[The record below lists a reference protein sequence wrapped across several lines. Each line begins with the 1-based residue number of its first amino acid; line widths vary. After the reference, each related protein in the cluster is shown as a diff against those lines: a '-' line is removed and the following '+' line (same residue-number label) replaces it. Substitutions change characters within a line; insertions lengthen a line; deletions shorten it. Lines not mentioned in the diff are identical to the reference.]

1 MCGIA
6 GYSGRKIPG
15 LMSQMLDL
23 IRHRGPDDDGRLEE
37 RDIHLGMVRL
47 SIIDLSG
54 GHQPIANEDGT
65 VHVVFNGEIF
75 NYIEL
80 KKELEEKGHQFKT
93 NSDTETIVHAYEE
106 YGTSFAHKLNGMFSI
121 AIWDQRNKTLLLYRD
136 RFGVKPLFYSALPTG
151 LVFGSEIKTLRVHPA
166 VGKELDYEALSHY
179 LSLRNVPAPFTIYRD
194 IRALL
199 PGQMLTWNEERGVE
213 LARWYELP
221 TEIKWH
227 DQDEN
232 VLVERIDDLLRDA
245 VRLRL
250 RSDVSY
256 GAYLSGGIDSS
267 TVVAITCEYSPA
279 PVKTFTLAFADAP
292 EHKRDAY
299 FARQIAERYSTEHH
313 ECVMSSADLQSE
325 LPSVIR
331 HLDQPFA
338 GVISSF
344 WLSRFMKQYVT
355 VALSGDGADDMFGS
369 YGHHRLVWPLSQMR
383 RANENGNSDAEVD
396 LSFFKGREDFV
407 KSLAQYPPWE
417 WRLAYGAFMEHEKY
431 QLLTPKGRELLLPYS
446 TSGFLKDIYQRSDP
460 SADELNKMLYLD
472 VNTLLPNEILYFNDM
487 LSMAHSMEVRTPFLD
502 YRLAELACSIPGSL
516 KIRDGKLKY
525 ILRKVA
531 ARYVPQEIL
540 DRPKEGFVLP
550 KNTWLRQGL
559 TGLIDNVL
567 SPERL
572 ALHGYFDY
580 EYISKLVANFMKGDD
595 ALTFRVWSLIVF
607 QLWYEDYLAEDLS
620 KNDEYAILQNRETAV
635 YNNLV

>member
-6 GYSGRKIPG
+6 GYSGREIPG

-23 IRHRGPDDDGRLEE
+23 IRHRGPDDEGKFDD
-37 RDIHLGMVRL
+37 RDVHMGMVRL

-54 GHQPIANEDGT
+54 GHQPISNEDGT
-65 VHVVFNGEIF
+65 IHVVFNGEIF
-75 NYIEL
+75 NYVEL
-80 KKELEEKGHQFKT
+80 KAELEGKGHRFKT

-106 YGTSFAHKLNGMFSI
+106 YGVDFAHKLNGMFSI
-121 AIWDQRNKTLLLYRD
+121 SLWDTRNKTLLLYRD
-136 RFGVKPLFYSALPTG
+136 RFGVKPLFYSALSAG
-151 LVFGSEIKTLRVHPA
+151 VVFGSEIKTLRVHPA
-166 VGKELDYEALSHY
+166 IDRELDFEALSHY
-179 LSLRNVPAPFTIYRD
+179 LSLRNVPAPYTIYRD

-199 PGQMLTWNEERGVE
+199 PGQMLTWNDDQGVK
-213 LARWYELP
+213 LSRWYDLP
-221 TEIKWH
+221 TAIRWDDK
-227 DQDEN
+227 DED
-232 VLVERIDDLLRDA
+232 VLVERIDELLRDA

-299 FARQIAERYSTEHH
+299 FARQIAEKYSTEHY
-313 ECVMSSADLQSE
+313 ECVMSSSDLQIE
-325 LPSVIR
+325 LPHVIR

-344 WLSRFMKQYVT
+344 WLSRFMKRYVT
-355 VALSGDGADDMFGS
+355 VALSGDGADDMFAS
-369 YGHHRLVWPLSQMR
+369 YGHHRLVWPLAQMR
-383 RANENGNSDAEVD
+383 RDRENGSSGDDVD
-396 LSFFKGREDFV
+396 LAFFQGREDFV
-407 KSLAQYPPWE
+407 RSLVPYAPWE
-417 WRLAYGAFMEHEKY
+417 WRLAYGAFMQHEKE
-431 QLLTPKGRELLLPYS
+431 QLLTPLGRELLMPHS
-446 TSGFLKDIYQRSDP
+446 TTGFLKDIYQRCDRG
-460 SADELNKMLYLD
+460 ADELNKMLYLD
-472 VNTLLPNEILYFNDM
+472 INTLLPNEILYFNDM

-550 KNTWLRQGL
+550 KNTWLREGMAGML
-559 TGLIDNVL
+559 TEVL
-567 SPERL
+567 TPERL
-572 ALHGYFDY
+572 SIHGYFKHERIKSLIADF
-580 EYISKLVANFMKGDD
+580 NKGND
-595 ALTFRVWSLIVF
+595 ALTFKIWTLLVF
-607 QLWYEDYLAEDLS
+607 QLWYEDHLMESQS
-620 KNDEYAILQNRETAV
+620 KPDAYAIAGAV
-635 YNNLV
+635 RPVSYKNLV